1 MARSVTSW
9 EAATGSII
17 PMAAPEC
24 LLCDGDA
31 TDARFGRIR
40 VWEDELWRLSLSGRG
55 YVRGF
60 GYLEPKRHVPHI
72 TDLDGEEAAT
82 FGPVLARVTSAL
94 KQAAEAELVYVYV
107 FGGGIPHLH
116 VHLGPHRAGDALASD
131 IIRGEVSEEPDES
144 GAVRLVSRDF
154 PEVSADELHR
164 TADRARI
171 LLETADN

>member
-1 MARSVTSW
+1 MATPRPTDS
-9 EAATGSII
+9 
-17 PMAAPEC
+17 EC

-31 TDARFGRIR
+31 TDARFWRIR
-40 VWEDELWRLSLSGRG
+40 VWEDDLWRLSLSGRG

-82 FGPVLARVTSAL
+82 FGPVLARITSAL
-94 KQAAEAELVYVYV
+94 KEAADAELVYVYV

-116 VHLGPHRAGDALASD
+116 VHLGPHREGDALAAD
-131 IIRGEVSEEPDES
+131 IIRGEVDEERVAS

-154 PEVSADELHR
+154 PEVSAEELRR
-164 TADRARI
+164 TADRARA
-171 LLETADN
+171 LLGGMDA

>member
-1 MARSVTSW
+1 MS
-9 EAATGSII
+9 AAQPPG
-17 PMAAPEC
+17 PAC

-40 VWEDELWRLSLSGRG
+40 VWEDDLWRLSLSGRG

-94 KQAAEAELVYVYV
+94 KEAAEAELVYVYV

-116 VHLGPHRAGDALASD
+116 LHLGPHREGDALAAD
-131 IIRGEVSEEPDES
+131 IIRGRVDAERDAS
-144 GAVRLVSRDF
+144 GATRLVSRDF
-154 PEVSADELHR
+154 PEVSADELRR
-164 TADRARI
+164 TAARARA
-171 LLETADN
+171 LLGHSPDR

>member
-1 MARSVTSW
+1 MATPRRTES
-9 EAATGSII
+9 
-17 PMAAPEC
+17 EC

-31 TDARFGRIR
+31 MDARFGRIR
-40 VWEDELWRLSLSGRG
+40 VWEDDVWRLSLSGRG

-72 TDLDGEEAAT
+72 TDLEGQEAVT

-116 VHLGPHRAGDALASD
+116 VHLGPHRAGDALASS
-131 IIRGEVSEEPDES
+131 IIRGDVAEEPDAS

-154 PEVSADELHR
+154 PEVSAQELRR
-164 TADRARI
+164 TADRART
-171 LLETADN
+171 LLGAAEGAIER